1 MKYSSKNSDWRFWSR
16 GILLLF
22 FLLIFGLGLS
32 YYGITDMI
40 KGNSLSFLPDEEFML
55 KSTLQNLNLGVL
67 WRRIDELIGMDKRR
81 SNEF

>member
-1 MKYSSKNSDWRFWSR
+1 MSSRNSDWRFWSR

-22 FLLIFGLGLS
+22 LLLFFGLGVS
-32 YYGITDMI
+32 CYGIFDMT
-40 KGNSLSFLPDEEFML
+40 KGNSLPFLPEAEFML